1 LHRFT
6 QPRHND
12 GRSIWA
18 TAKAKS
24 PISAPPLS
32 LPSKA
37 YRLVKV
43 RPHESSNYVRCE
55 VRQSDRSRD
64 VYYDLEENCIHG
76 QYTAL
81 SYTWGT
87 VEANEPIHMSMTGVH
102 YEDEPTNFTVTQNLA
117 EILSHIVKMSQA
129 HPLQR
134 RLSGWWWIDALC
146 IVQDDSDPEKDDQIK
161 SMPNIYAEAREVFAW
176 IGRGNPDTHRA
187 MRYIKRRPNALRKA
201 AERGE
206 TYWHLKDLKRQFAKV
221 AFCVRDIFART
232 YWTRLWIL
240 QKTCHVQEHDIG
252 LRN

>member
-1 LHRFT
+1 
-6 QPRHND
+6 
-12 GRSIWA
+12 
-18 TAKAKS
+18 
-24 PISAPPLS
+24 
-32 LPSKA
+32 
-37 YRLVKV
+37 
-43 RPHESSNYVRCE
+43 
-55 VRQSDRSRD
+55 